1 MRWIGG
7 TCYNGTPFILNLD
20 NIAMMMPDS
29 EKEYTHVFT
38 SGGVSYCFNI
48 DYETLWKVIAN
59 ILSNENKKEEEKEN
73 V

>member
-7 TCYNGTPFILNLD
+7 TCYNGTQFVLNLD
-20 NIAMMMPDS
+20 NIAMIMPDS
-29 EKEYTHVFT
+29 EKDYTQVVV
-38 SGGVSYCFNI
+38 SGGDSYYLNI
-48 DYETLWKVIAN
+48 NYETLLKVIAN